1 MALGPLV
8 GIRRAYRTGANPPGG
23 GPSCR
28 TGMSFTL
35 AIPGF
40 FLIIASVIFT
50 DFQMLPIPI
59 LLLLPLFVRFLEL
72 FFEDVDTEGGQSQY
86 PNGSGARGWILWSR
100 GFAGASLTGVL
111 SNTFGFFFY
120 NFLKQNSWGKNSSK
134 PQFIILL
141 FLILHAL
148 VSHFLQWFIN
158 KERKRK
164 LIRLWNF

>member
-8 GIRRAYRTGANPPGG
+8 GIRRAYLTGANPPGG

-72 FFEDVDTEGGQSQY
+72 FFEDVDTRYRGRTVAVPKWEWGTWL
-86 PNGSGARGWILWSR
+86 NFVKSGVCRCVTDR
-100 GFAGASLTGVL
+100 C
-111 SNTFGFFFY
+111 FY
-120 NFLKQNSWGKNSSK
+120 QMPLDFS
-134 PQFIILL
+134 FIIFLNKIPEEKTLQNPNLL
-141 FLILHAL
+141 FYY
-148 VSHFLQWFIN
+148 F
-158 KERKRK
+158 
-164 LIRLWNF
+164 